1 MFTIMTALEVN
12 TQIWR
17 NIAAIA
23 DDEPLMTQLA
33 KYVKKLVAKKKK
45 DSTLMTKE
53 EFFAN
58 VDEALLQ
65 AKQGRVHRMKDGE
78 SLDEFLNRV

>member
-1 MFTIMTALEVN
+1 MTALEVN